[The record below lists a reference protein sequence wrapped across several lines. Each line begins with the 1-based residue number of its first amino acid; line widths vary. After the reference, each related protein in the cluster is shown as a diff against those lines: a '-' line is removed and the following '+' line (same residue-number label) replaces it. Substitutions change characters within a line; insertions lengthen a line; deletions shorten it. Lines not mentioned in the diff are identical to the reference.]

1 MAYRMEVMSIN
12 HHYPDHHPF
21 HPAYP
26 HDSTWKLPTSSGR
39 LQALWWGPTTNDF
52 STLHNPPTIA
62 CCRTPPSCLQTA
74 LALPRNLA
82 ASRTHQKAMS
92 HLSTLRYKQLTLS
105 HTIMLFIVPPC
116 ITRHDFLPPTHHPRG
131 GSAPVSPPPGSY
143 LCRLLFSLR
152 SAFLAHAR

>member
-12 HHYPDHHPF
+12 HHYPDHHPI

-39 LQALWWGPTTNDF
+39 LQALWWGPTTSDF

-62 CCRTPPSCLQTA
+62 CCRAPPSCLQTA

-82 ASRTHQKAMS
+82 ASRTLQKAMS
-92 HLSTLRYKQLTLS
+92 HLSTLRYKRLTLS
-105 HTIMLFIVPPC
+105 HTIMSFIVPPC
-116 ITRHDFLPPTHHPRG
+116 NTRHDFLPPTHHPRG

-143 LCRLLFSLR
+143 LCHLLFSML